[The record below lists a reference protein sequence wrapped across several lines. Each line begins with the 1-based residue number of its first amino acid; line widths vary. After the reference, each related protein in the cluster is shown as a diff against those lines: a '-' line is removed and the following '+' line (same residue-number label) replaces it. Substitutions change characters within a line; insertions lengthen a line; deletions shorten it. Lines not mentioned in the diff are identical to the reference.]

1 MKLAVQ
7 TLWCNRLNQLAV
19 AVEAGSS
26 RVYVYTVKEMGVSVR
41 INCFLNLKKLQTL
54 TLSEAPTRSNT
65 FVSTLY
71 RATYLCQYSESRG
84 QLFVFAFSNRDNEF
98 KFFNTVAL

>member
-1 MKLAVQ
+1 MKLAVK
-7 TLWCNRLNQLAV
+7 TLWCNRLNQLII

-26 RVYVYTVKEMGVSVR
+26 RVYVFTVKEMGVSVR
-41 INCFLNLKKLQTL
+41 ILLNLHLQKLQTL
-54 TLSEAPTRSNT
+54 TLSEAPTSSNT

-84 QLFVFAFSNRDNEF
+84 QLFVFVFSNRDHEF
-98 KFFNTVAL
+98 KYFNTVTL

>member
-1 MKLAVQ
+1 MK
-7 TLWCNRLNQLAV
+7 TLWCNRLNQLII

-26 RVYVYTVKEMGVSVR
+26 RVYVFTVKE
-41 INCFLNLKKLQTL
+41 
-54 TLSEAPTRSNT
+54 APTSTNT

-84 QLFVFAFSNRDNEF
+84 HLFVFAFSNRDHEF